1 MSGGYAEDNVFLPIF
16 VDNVQ
21 SKVILTKKQ
30 FEIFSETTGPNSIK
44 TCCDDPPVVLF

>member
-21 SKVILTKKQ
+21 SKVILTKNNLKFSLKQ
-30 FEIFSETTGPNSIK
+30 LGQIQ
-44 TCCDDPPVVLF
+44 